1 MPRTLLLA
9 ALTFALTTGCS
20 ISSKVKKLDDDEYK
34 HYMALR
40 VYLDRPNARGE
51 RSKDERKE
59 FLKNKT
65 REERDQWLKDKGV
78 WDKFYQYDEHI
89 REKIVN
95 GGVQVGWDKHM
106 VYQSWGMP
114 FLRRKLPGRQAQR
127 SEMFIYRFE
136 VRQDGVHQVWVKGSK
151 DTYKAQR
158 LYTKELIVDDDKIAE
173 IRERDGQW

>member
-59 FLKNKT
+59 FLKSKT